1 MKTRQKDYFSFQE
14 WKLFLISPIKRF
26 SEGSSPGK
34 PVYVNAGNADDS
46 LRNAYFKRES
56 NYKIALIIICDNHP
70 MMERV
75 WMYNNF

>member
-1 MKTRQKDYFSFQE
+1 M
-14 WKLFLISPIKRF
+14 
-26 SEGSSPGK
+26 
-34 PVYVNAGNADDS
+34 YVNAGNADDS